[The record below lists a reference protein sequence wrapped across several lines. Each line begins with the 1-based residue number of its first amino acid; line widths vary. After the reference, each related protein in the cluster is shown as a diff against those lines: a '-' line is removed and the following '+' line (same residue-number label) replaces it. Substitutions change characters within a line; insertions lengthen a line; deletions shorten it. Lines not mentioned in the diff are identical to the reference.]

1 MTTTEAKLMV
11 FAHLGQ
17 AWAPCG
23 QLLMTEEG
31 PNVLASSF
39 AYGLNYLHRPDALE
53 VDPVSLGIA
62 DLEQVQGKRRL
73 PVHGLPLF
81 GGIRDAAPDS
91 WGRRVIEAKL
101 KVPANSLP
109 ESQYLL
115 HAGSDRVGAL
125 DIRASIHDGPS
136 PGNGA
141 SHALEHLMEAAERI
155 EDGLPI
161 PAHLEAIFING
172 TALGGARPKA
182 SVRDEHGVLWLA
194 KFSCR
199 RDGFD
204 VPAIECATLRLAAAA
219 GLTVPSVEVRTL
231 GANKAMFIRRFDRYW
246 VEPGK
251 TPGAGD
257 NLMATQPGPGKAEHR
272 LAFVSGLTLLSCD
285 ETESQTKAYTD
296 LAQAVRRHCHPRVIR
311 ADNAELFKRMVY
323 NILVSNDDDH
333 LLNHA
338 FIWDPRLA
346 GWRLSPLY
354 DVLPRASHATERF
367 LHLGVGPQGRLATLE
382 NALEAHEMF
391 TLSRAAACQ
400 MMAEVWRVV
409 RDWKVYFEGFGV
421 AAAEIDKTAP
431 AFRHIDDVSTPALRK
446 LLSQPP
452 SGIADRAGR
461 TKAMTT

>member
-1 MTTTEAKLMV
+1 MAATESKLMV
-11 FAHLGQ
+11 FAHLGP

-23 QLLMTEEG
+23 QLLLTEEG

-39 AYGLNYLHRPDALE
+39 AYGLNYLRRPDALE

-62 DLEQVQGKRRL
+62 NREQVLGKRLL
-73 PVHGLPLF
+73 PANGLPLF

-125 DIRASIHDGPS
+125 DVRESINDGPT

-141 SHALEHLMEAAERI
+141 PHALDYLMDAAERI

-161 PAHLEAIFING
+161 PAHLEAIFVDG

-194 KFSCR
+194 KFSSR

-204 VPAIECATLRLAAAA
+204 VPAIECAALRLAAAA
-219 GLTVPSVEVRTL
+219 GLTVPPVEVRAF
-231 GANKAMFIRRFDRYW
+231 GARKVMLIRRFDRYW
-246 VEPGK
+246 VEPGR
-251 TPGAGD
+251 TPGAED
-257 NLMATQPGPGKAEHR
+257 DLMATQPGHGRVEHR
-272 LAFVSGLTLLSCD
+272 LAFVSGLTLVGCD
-285 ETESQTKAYTD
+285 ETESRTKAYAD
-296 LAQAVRRHCHPRVIR
+296 LAQAVRSYCHPDVIR

-333 LLNHA
+333 LRNHA

-367 LHLGVGPQGRLATLE
+367 LHLGIGPQGRLATLD
-382 NALEAHEMF
+382 NAFEAHEIF
-391 TLSRAAACQ
+391 TLSRAAACR
-400 MMAEVWRVV
+400 MMADVWGVV
-409 RDWKVYFEGFGV
+409 REWKVYFESFGV
-421 AAAEIDKTAP
+421 PTAEIDKAAP
-431 AFRHIDDVSTPALRK
+431 AFRHINDVSTPALRK
-446 LLSQPP
+446 LLSQEPP
-452 SGIADRAGR
+452 EQG
-461 TKAMTT
+461 